1 MLFLWMVVPLAMTLW
16 FSAERYNLLEP
27 GRSAYAGWVNYRDL
41 LTHRALWVAMGNTLL
56 LVGLVL
62 AITLTFGTLFCLLL
76 DQDFPGRNICRL
88 LVIAPFFVMPTVS
101 ALIWKNMLMN
111 PVFGLFAWITRSLGF
126 GAIEFFSRMPLVSI
140 VLIVGWEWTPFAVLI
155 LLPALQSLNP
165 EQVQAARLDGAGP
178 LALFRHIQLPHML
191 RPIAVVAMIEM
202 IFLLSLFAEIY
213 VTTGGG
219 PGLASTNLAY
229 LIFRDALLGWD
240 VGRAS
245 AGGVIAIILANIVA
259 LFLMRVVGR
268 NLEDSAMRST
278 GETRWGLAI
287 AGWAIALGMFFPILW
302 MFLTSFKTEITAVA
316 TPPALFFHPTLANYY
331 AVLERADYLAF
342 ATNSIVVS
350 LGSTLLALAL
360 AIPAAYS
367 LAFFPTPR
375 TRDILLWMLSTKML
389 PAVGVLVPIYLLWR
403 DLGLLDTVFGLI
415 LIDSISVLP
424 IVVWMLFSFFREVP
438 AVILEASRMDG
449 ATQTEEL
456 IHVLLPLC
464 TPGIAATALLSIILC
479 WNEAFWSLNLT
490 TVKAATLT
498 AFTASFSSPEG
509 LFWAKLSAA
518 STLSI
523 APILIFGWISE
534 RQMVRGL
541 SFGAVK

>member
-1 MLFLWMVVPLAMTLW
+1 MLFLWMVVPLALTLW

-62 AITLTFGTLFCLLL
+62 AITLALGTLFCLLL

-111 PVFGLFAWITRSLGF
+111 PVFGLFAWIARSLGF
-126 GAIEFFSRMPLVSI
+126 GAIEFFSRMPLLSI

-165 EQVQAARLDGAGP
+165 EQVEAARLDGAGP
-178 LALFRHIQLPHML
+178 LALFRHIQLPHLL
-191 RPIAVVAMIEM
+191 RPMAVVAMIEM

-268 NLEDSAMRST
+268 NLEDLR
-278 GETRWGLAI
+278 
-287 AGWAIALGMFFPILW
+287 
-302 MFLTSFKTEITAVA
+302 
-316 TPPALFFHPTLANYY
+316 
-331 AVLERADYLAF
+331 
-342 ATNSIVVS
+342 
-350 LGSTLLALAL
+350 
-360 AIPAAYS
+360 
-367 LAFFPTPR
+367 
-375 TRDILLWMLSTKML
+375 
-389 PAVGVLVPIYLLWR
+389 
-403 DLGLLDTVFGLI
+403 
-415 LIDSISVLP
+415 
-424 IVVWMLFSFFREVP
+424 
-438 AVILEASRMDG
+438 
-449 ATQTEEL
+449 
-456 IHVLLPLC
+456 
-464 TPGIAATALLSIILC
+464 
-479 WNEAFWSLNLT
+479 
-490 TVKAATLT
+490 
-498 AFTASFSSPEG
+498 
-509 LFWAKLSAA
+509 
-518 STLSI
+518 
-523 APILIFGWISE
+523 
-534 RQMVRGL
+534 
-541 SFGAVK
+541 